1 MASKKRYMNKLT
13 DDFFS
18 LIYQEESYLAAVEA
32 AVEEA
37 KSEDNPCEYLS
48 FWLLKWAEDT
58 VFVGES
64 RLFYFIRD
72 AIIPNIDFESL
83 TLLFLDDEGG
93 NNDNE

>member
-1 MASKKRYMNKLT
+1 MAKKRRYMNKLT
-13 DDFFS
+13 DEFLD

-37 KSEDNPCEYLS
+37 KLEENSYADLKE
-48 FWLLKWAEDT
+48 WLQKWAEDT

-64 RLFYFIRD
+64 RLFYFIRG

-83 TLLFLDDEGG
+83 SLLFLDDEGE
-93 NNDNE
+93 NNDNQ